1 MFQALTWPA
10 GWLQDTSIVAML
22 PGCLVLFTSSY
33 LCWRWMCQKISRRWF
48 FARMPICHSQHNG
61 WHHVAMLSS
70 NLMEFDLDFG
80 ILMRTSYSTSN
91 TWHILLIDRTQNQ
104 NDEYSIPWELGCN
117 LKFERILSM
126 FQISSPTCK
135 RFMQCSLLDLDQPDS
150 VSILHGHRVFSC
162 TNYTLYIFLYIYIH
176 SVFNLFRFVETSFRH
191 HFSGWD

>member
-1 MFQALTWPA
+1 MACWMATRYLNCCHA
-10 GWLQDTSIVAML
+10 AWLLSFVHI
-22 PGCLVLFTSSY
+22 F
-33 LCWRWMCQKISRRWF
+33 ISLLKMDVSKNLKKMIF
-48 FARMPICHSQHNG
+48 CARMPICHSQHNG

-80 ILMRTSYSTSN
+80 ILMRTSHSTSN

-104 NDEYSIPWELGCN
+104 NDEYSIPWKLGCN

-162 TNYTLYIFLYIYIH
+162 TNYTLYIYIYIH
-176 SVFNLFRFVETSFRH
+176 SVLNLFRFVETSFRH